1 MSKYKIIL
9 CDLDGTLLN
18 DNGEI
23 NDIDKAAVNMA
34 VKNGIEF
41 IICTGRSFMSAERFY
56 KELEILREEN
66 IGIFYNGSLIYD
78 IVSKRIFYEK
88 RIKIHDT
95 FDIIKKCGNFK
106 ADIIVYIGDKPVVE
120 KVTYLIDMYMKRSLI
135 SPIVCKDFNNYIDC
149 DVSKVLLKGDNSE
162 LKKAMDYFK
171 KDGRNVFFSSD
182 TLLEF
187 NPVNITKGSAVRE
200 IAKIKNIDIK
210 NIIAIGDTFNDL
222 DMIKTAGLGA
232 VPLNASYEVKNNA
245 DYICENDNNN
255 GAVAEVIKK
264 FVL

>member
-1 MSKYKIIL
+1 MIL

-18 DNGEI
+18 DDGEI
-23 NDIDKAAVNMA
+23 NNIDKEAVNMA
-34 VKNGIEF
+34 VKNEVEF
-41 IICTGRSFMSAERFY
+41 IICTGRSFMSAKRFY
-56 KELEILREEN
+56 KELEILKEEN
-66 IGIFYNGSLIYD
+66 IGIFYNGSFIYD
-78 IVSKRIFYEK
+78 IISENIFYEK
-88 RIKIHDT
+88 RIKISDT
-95 FDIIKKCGNFK
+95 FDIIKKCGDFK

-120 KVTYLIDMYMKRSLI
+120 KVTPLIDMYMKRSKI
-135 SPIVCKDFNNYIDC
+135 SPVVCKDFNAYIDC
-149 DVSKVLLKGDNSE
+149 NVSKILLKGENSE
-162 LKKAMDYFK
+162 LKKAMKYFQ

-187 NPVNITKGSAVRE
+187 NPLNINKGSAVKE
-200 IAKIKNIDIK
+200 IAEIKNIDIK
-210 NIIAIGDTFNDL
+210 NIIAMGDTFNDL

-232 VPLNASYEVKNNA
+232 VPLNASYEIKNNA